1 MSGSSASL
9 RLSPTLG
16 LRGRLVAAW
25 RRARPVLLLCLPILL
40 ALAALGLAGLAWR
53 DARANRA
60 IAGLAEGRDLP
71 VASEA
76 ATPLVLARVLFL
88 AARDRLVEAEPLV
101 EAIERRGDAQ
111 ASARARYILA
121 NARLRQA
128 LNHLTRNETDPA
140 GPLVM
145 LSRQDYKRA
154 LQARPDFWD
163 AKFNYDFASR
173 LIRDFPDFER
183 KQGDDLE
190 AEPKKIW
197 TDIPGQPRGAP

>member
-1 MSGSSASL
+1 MTMPSASW
-9 RLSPTLG
+9 RGHPAPG
-16 LRGRLVAAW
+16 LRARLTTALH
-25 RRARPVLLLCLPILL
+25 RARAVLLCCLPILL

-53 DARANRA
+53 DARVNRT

-71 VASEA
+71 VAGEA
-76 ATPLVLARVLFL
+76 ATPLLLARALFL
-88 AARDRLVEAEPLV
+88 GQRDRLVEAEPLV

-121 NARLRQA
+121 NARLKQA
-128 LNHLTRNETDPA
+128 LTHLTRNETDPA
-140 GPLVM
+140 GPLVV
-145 LSRQDYKRA
+145 LARQDYKRA

-173 LIRDFPDFER
+173 LIRDFPEFER

-197 TDIPGQPRGAP
+197 TDIPGQPRGGP